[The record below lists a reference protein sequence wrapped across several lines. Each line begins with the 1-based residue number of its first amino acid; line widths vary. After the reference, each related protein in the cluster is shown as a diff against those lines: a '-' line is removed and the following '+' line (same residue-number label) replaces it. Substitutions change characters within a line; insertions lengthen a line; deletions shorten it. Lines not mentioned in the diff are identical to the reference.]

1 MYGHRRTDTLASITP
16 TQHIDHARCPVSSL
30 HPFRKAIEE
39 RDEAAIPAMLADT
52 VVFTSPVAFK
62 PYVGKPIT
70 AAILRGVLRVFED
83 FHYIREIAD
92 GNGRDH
98 ALVFET
104 GLVGV
109 AGVKITGC
117 DFLHFNDDG
126 LIDDFMV
133 MVRPLSGA
141 TALSEAMGAQFAQI
155 QQEALELANTF
166 TTA

>member
-1 MYGHRRTDTLASITP
+1 
-16 TQHIDHARCPVSSL
+16 VSSK
-30 HPFRKAIEE
+30 HPFRKAVEE
-39 RDEAAIPAMLADT
+39 RDEAAIQALLADD

-62 PYVGKPIT
+62 PYVGKAIT
-70 AAILRGVLRVFED
+70 AALLRGVLRIFED
-83 FHYIREIAD
+83 FHYVREIAD
-92 GNGRDH
+92 SDGRDH

-104 GLVGV
+104 TV
-109 AGVKITGC
+109 AGKKVNGC

-141 TALSEAMGAQFAQI
+141 TALSEAMGAQFDRI
-155 QQEALELANTF
+155 QQEALELANQF

>member
-1 MYGHRRTDTLASITP
+1 M
-16 TQHIDHARCPVSSL
+16 
-30 HPFRKAIEE
+30 HPFRKAVEE
-39 RDEAAIPAMLADT
+39 HDEAAIQALLAED

-62 PYVGKPIT
+62 PYVGKPMT
-70 AAILRGVLRVFED
+70 AALLRGVLRVFED
-83 FHYIREIAD
+83 FRYVREIHD

-104 GLVGV
+104 GISG
-109 AGVKITGC
+109 APGVKITGC

-141 TALSEAMGAQFAQI
+141 TALSEAMGAQFDRIQAEAIESIEAQ
-155 QQEALELANTF
+155 QT
-166 TTA
+166 